1 MALVITVGG
10 ANITAYVYVETL
22 AIEETA
28 DEMVAT
34 CRFEA
39 HDHSET
45 IAIEPKDAITIV
57 DGATTLFAGEV
68 ADIAEDQRGLTR
80 IWRVTC
86 QDNHILLDE
95 TAVASASVV
104 AESSDSDVLAALF
117 AAYRVDVDATTYVST
132 VDSSLEAVTW
142 TAMTLREIL
151 DDLCSRTGA
160 RYYIDHD
167 KALHYFTTE
176 ANAAAWNLSTSPDGS
191 TTKGYGGF
199 RRVSNA
205 ARLANK
211 VLVYGKDV
219 SGWVSDAASIAAY
232 GERHA
237 VSRDQRITT
246 AQGVTD
252 RGDALLDRYDLP
264 RVTYE
269 LWTEADGLRAGMS
282 IELTNEVW
290 GITAQTLY
298 IRSIKMSIVGK
309 GGDTRR
315 YQLALGDTP
324 SSAARSARHQ
334 LSTIGA
340 IQTSI
345 GEINATVFDG
355 DAPAAPTALGAGN
368 VATGVETDA
377 DGHQIVYA
385 QITWAE
391 VSDADLDHYVVQLAA
406 AADFA
411 SGLQTRMHPDGG
423 DRLERFVGL
432 LGNTTYYVR
441 VRAVD
446 WVGNP
451 SAWDYGAGS
460 PYSFTTA
467 KDTTAPGQVDGLS
480 GASSRTLVG
489 LSWTAS
495 SAADL
500 RHYEIQRAPD
510 STGSP
515 GEYATIALA
524 QLNFYIDQDFSDAQ
538 IAAADTFWYRVR
550 AVDTSGNA
558 GDWATAVD
566 VELGQITHDHIA
578 AGTITADEIAAN
590 TITAAKI
597 AAGTITA
604 TQIAASTITAD
615 RMNVATLSAI
625 AADMGTLTAG
635 EIRVGTGTVGSNFTG
650 FRIYGTQIGGFN
662 SETLQV
668 GIRASDGKLVAGGG
682 NVFIDSDGVGMEP
695 GTGRSNAVTWEFAAN
710 ELFEVRGFADATL
723 PYGRIKATTPDGAKS
738 AYVQVYAENT
748 YPATDVNAV
757 LAVGADATQAG
768 MTLDAYGSQAL
779 AIVRSASDAVG
790 TATLNVVLVTYHSVF
805 INDSANAK
813 MTKGLTINQGAADDE
828 ILALKSSDVAHGMTD
843 VTETDT
849 YGNFTKSQDTSGG
862 MTITGFKDGDGVAGH
877 ALGLNG
883 RLGMA
888 ADTAKTTSAY
898 GVVVITAR
906 IKSGTG
912 VAAVGSNGNL
922 VTIRN
927 AATTRF
933 IFDAEG
939 SAHADVE
946 WTTYDD
952 YDDVA
957 LLTDL
962 ERAMLAQRDPVKAGF
977 VDFLQ
982 YNHNALEAA
991 GIVHFDRENP
1001 GHAMV
1006 NTTKLSMA
1014 LVGAIR
1020 QMNARMD
1027 ALEARML
1034 TG

>member
-1 MALVITVGG
+1 MTLVITVGG
-10 ANITAYVYVETL
+10 VDITTYVYVETL

-39 HDHSET
+39 HDHSRTIVIAPKDT
-45 IAIEPKDAITIV
+45 IAIV

-95 TAVASASVV
+95 TVVASASVV
-104 AESSDSDVLAALF
+104 AGSSDSATLAALF
-117 AAYRVDVDATTYVST
+117 ATYRIDVDASTYVST
-132 VDSSLEAVTW
+132 VDSSLESITW

-160 RYYIDHD
+160 RYYLDHNSM
-167 KALHYFTTE
+167 LHYFTTE
-176 ANAAAWNLSTSPDGS
+176 ANAAAWNLSSSPNGS
-191 TTKGYGGF
+191 TTRGYGGF

-219 SGWVSDAASIAAY
+219 SGWVSDAASIATY

-246 AQGVTD
+246 PQGVTD

-290 GITAQTLY
+290 GITAQALY
-298 IRSIKMSIVGK
+298 IRSIKMSLVGK
-309 GGDTRR
+309 SGNRRR
-315 YQLALGDTP
+315 YQLILGDTP
-324 SSAARSARHQ
+324 SSAARSERYQ
-334 LSTIGA
+334 LSAIGA

-355 DAPAAPTALGAGN
+355 DAPAAPAALGAGN
-368 VATGVETDA
+368 VVTGVETNA

-385 QITWAE
+385 EITWGV
-391 VSDADLDHYVVQLAA
+391 VSDPDLDHYQLQLATSS
-406 AADFA
+406 DFVA
-411 SGLQTRMHPDGG
+411 GLRTCVIPAGAER
-423 DRLERFVGL
+423 RERFAGI
-432 LGNTTYYVR
+432 LGNVTHYVR

-467 KDTTAPGQVDGLS
+467 KDTTAPGQLTGLTGS
-480 GASSRTLVG
+480 SSRTLVG

-510 STGSP
+510 NGGSP
-515 GEYATIALA
+515 GSYVTIALA

-538 IAAADTFWYRVR
+538 IAATATFWYRVR

-558 GDWATAVD
+558 GNWATAVA
-566 VELGQITHDHIA
+566 VVLGQIGTDHIA
-578 AGTITADEIAAN
+578 AQAITAAKIAAN
-590 TITAAKI
+590 TITAGQI
-597 AAGTITA
+597 AANTITA
-604 TQIAASTITAD
+604 TQIATNSITAD
-615 RMNVATLSAI
+615 RLNVTTLSAI
-625 AADMGTLTAG
+625 AANMGTLTSG
-635 EIRVGTGTVGSNFTG
+635 EIRVGTGTPGTNFTG

-668 GIRASDGKLVAGGG
+668 GIRASDGRLVAGGG
-682 NVFIDSDGVGMEP
+682 SVIVDRDGIGMVP
-695 GTGRSNAVTWEFAAN
+695 GTGSSNAITWKFASN
-710 ELFEVRGFADATL
+710 DIFEVRGFAKTAL
-723 PYGRIKATTPDGAKS
+723 PYGQIKVTTPDGAKS
-738 AYVQVYAENT
+738 AYVQVSAENT
-748 YPATDVNAV
+748 YPATDVNAI
-757 LAVGADATQAG
+757 LTIGADATQAG
-768 MTLDAYGSQAL
+768 MTFDAYGGQVL
-779 AIVRSASDAVG
+779 AIVRGSSDPTG
-790 TATLNVVLVTYHSVF
+790 TTTLNTVLVVYHSVF
-805 INDSANAK
+805 VGDWTNTK
-813 MTKGLTINQGAADDE
+813 MTRGMTINQGAADDE
-828 ILALKSSDVAHGMTD
+828 ILALKSSDVDHGMTNI
-843 VTETDT
+843 TETDT
-849 YGNFTKSQDTSGG
+849 FGFIKKAYGPGGGIDIVGLSENHYGGVVLRGYETFDNTTKSTSGLG
-862 MTITGFKDGDGVAGH
+862 HIILDG
-877 ALGLNG
+877 
-883 RLGMA
+883 
-888 ADTAKTTSAY
+888 AKKSGATVSVCDSNANL
-898 GVVVITAR
+898 VVI
-906 IKSGTG
+906 
-912 VAAVGSNGNL
+912 
-922 VTIRN
+922 RN
-927 AATTRF
+927 HTTTRF
-933 IFDAEG
+933 IFDADG
-939 SAHADVE
+939 DAYADVQ
-946 WTTYDD
+946 WATFDD

-977 VDFLQ
+977 VEFLQ
-982 YNHNALEAA
+982 YNHDALEAA
-991 GIVHFDRENP
+991 GIVHFDRGNP
-1001 GHAMV
+1001 GHAIV
-1006 NTTKLSMA
+1006 NMTKLSMV

-1020 QMNARMD
+1020 QTSARMD